1 MSDDKVQS
9 ALALLRRGLTLG
21 EAASQLGYKKPE
33 TLGQL
38 LRRRGFRFD
47 KDKGNYVRANPAA
60 ATPDPTA
67 KEDRPDADLIALT
80 TEARQLL
87 QRAAEVLADS
97 LSSPPWPDDRR
108 RARRSGPT
116 LLQAVRRRFVG

>member
-38 LRRRGFRFD
+38 LRRRGFSYEVANHTVD
-47 KDKGNYVRANPAA
+47 LVWGEVKDQPEENAM
-60 ATPDPTA
+60 A
-67 KEDRPDADLIALT
+67 KPGI
-80 TEARQLL
+80 
-87 QRAAEVLADS
+87 
-97 LSSPPWPDDRR
+97 
-108 RARRSGPT
+108 RS
-116 LLQAVRRRFVG
+116 